1 MQLDWFTIAAQIVN
15 FLVLV
20 YLLKRFLY
28 GPIVNAM
35 DRREK
40 RVTDRLR
47 DAEEREAAAD
57 LRASHFER
65 KSKGLDQRRDQ
76 LIEQAGEEAAQHR
89 TQLIEAARREVAE
102 AGQRWRE
109 ELEREQESLLDGL
122 RSQVAIGVAAAAR
135 RALQDLASVDL
146 EQRIVSVFHDR
157 LGKLDAAERLR
168 LADAIQ
174 GSDATG
180 EPMSVVT
187 AFELSKDQRDALR
200 QALEEQLGQPVELGF
215 SVSAELISGI
225 ELRTPDSVLAWSLD
239 AFLGD
244 LEEEIGAVLRQA
256 RSRDDESN
264 AAPPRKGGVEQ
275 KRVDMRDE
283 PKSEPETEP

>member
-1 MQLDWFTIAAQIVN
+1 VN

-76 LIEQAGEEAAQHR
+76 LIEEAGEEAAQHR
-89 TQLIEAARREVAE
+89 TQLMEAARCEVAE

-122 RSQVAIGVAAAAR
+122 RSQLAIGVAAAAR

-200 QALEEQLGQPVELGF
+200 QALEEQVGQSVELGF

-225 ELRTPDSVLAWSLD
+225 ELRTPDSVLAWNLD

-256 RSRDDESN
+256 RSRGDESN
-264 AAPPRKGGVEQ
+264 AKPPRESGVEQ
-275 KRVDMRDE
+275 KDVDVPDEPAFE
-283 PKSEPETEP
+283 PKSELETEP